1 MIPENATFFG
11 KIISNLNNVTPR
23 ISSGIKFLQRFISK
37 WYRNFLSSIVSTNR
51 KKYKIMV
58 VTSQKH
64 HVLQSI
70 FRCWRIFSPYSISYQ
85 LNPYVNIYTLQL
97 TISSMVDITRLEN
110 DFMIPKSIYQTH
122 TKNYNVIILYCKRC
136 LIMMWVIVF
145 MIYIFQ
151 TYFCNNLSYLLEYKQ
166 YSIL

>member
-1 MIPENATFFG
+1 MSLLEYQVRLTNTQ
-11 KIISNLNNVTPR
+11 IIQMYETMTHR
-23 ISSGIKFLQRFISK
+23 ISKH
-37 WYRNFLSSIVSTNR
+37 YRNFLSSIVSTNR

-70 FRCWRIFSPYSISYQ
+70 FRCWLIFSPYSISYQ

>member
-23 ISSGIKFLQRFISK
+23 IHRISK

-70 FRCWRIFSPYSISYQ
+70 FRCWLIFSPYSISYQ

-151 TYFCNNLSYLLEYKQ
+151 TYFCNNQISYLLEYKQ